1 MSLNY
6 LPEHVPAFARALE
19 IAEREAHALEA
30 SWRGLNQM
38 DLGVDQLD
46 QLARMFHEFA

>member
-19 IAEREAHALEA
+19 IAEREAHVLEA

-38 DLGVDQLD
+38 DLGVEQLD
-46 QLARMFHEFA
+46 QTLSI